1 MLKVTMRPL
10 GSAEVQA
17 KSDDDLKKDITAGN
31 GKMKPQSVSAKQ
43 ADDLVAFLRTLKQ

>member
-1 MLKVTMRPL
+1 
-10 GSAEVQA
+10 
-17 KSDDDLKKDITAGN
+17 LKKDITTGN